1 MNYPV
6 LQVNKNGQATTSV
19 FSGIN
24 RLPEGAEGEGAEF
37 CNLSLDLYPAASTA
51 GLSETN
57 ETVYIKNSEGAD
69 EAIDLS
75 LLQAVADIADKD
87 GVLYLTGVYNGEF
100 YYEGNVA
107 GYYLVDN
114 DIRLTNTD
122 IVKIRRCGNTYTI
135 IAVKDDGESVILS
148 YNTEPPDMPEESERK
163 KRQILLSQTLKFGI
177 PTEAFVRAYIHKIVV
192 VGDYAGNT
200 RIYFVERRTQKQ
212 YYFLYMYH
220 NYSPK
225 KYYRKNINEEKI
237 YDEYDA
243 LAGIGIQFT
252 ASLSDF
258 DKNYYCFND
267 SDAEHPV
274 KFVIDA
280 ASSSGDVIDRL
291 IAREKSRYSDTW
303 TDIIDD
309 ANKIEAQPFYLP
321 NTDLPERKKYDL
333 CELDE
338 DGLCSIDA
346 GEVSS
351 IRRGVGIIGH
361 FEKWNEEEKR
371 YEYYCEN
378 DEGAIWRRISETGE
392 NKGTELRPWLE
403 QYRNGTWSGD
413 FYDVM
418 CREYSASHTLIPV
431 KTKGF
436 KTESATLSHMAVYK
450 GRIFATVNDGSMIIA
465 SALGDYT
472 DFSEFQGVSTDSGYF
487 NSLTAG
493 KYTGISEYQGTLVVF
508 KADRMSIYYGDTP
521 SDMVLSHEI
530 KNVGCIDADSIKECA
545 GMLIF
550 LGKGGFYA
558 YTGGQPQCISRK
570 LAKEY
575 KTAKAFVSGRKY
587 YAEADGEL
595 LIYDTDTGAWTSSNI
610 TGIKDVC
617 GERIFLSDGRIMKT
631 EGNADWS
638 GEWVYESM
646 DMFEDMTEDKGI
658 NEIYIRAK
666 LQGKMT
672 VKTITDGE
680 EREHM
685 TVEDDGERMK
695 VWRVPVRFLHG
706 NYYRI
711 RLEGDG
717 KCILYAVER
726 RCYAGGKK
734 R

>member
-19 FSGIN
+19 FRGIN

-75 LLQAVADIADKD
+75 LLQAVADITDKD

-107 GYYLVDN
+107 EYYLVD
-114 DIRLTNTD
+114 DSRKITPADKVRIEKIGKTYVIITIKEDGKSFMLSFNTD
-122 IVKIRRCGNTYTI
+122 IVATTQ
-135 IAVKDDGESVILS
+135 
-148 YNTEPPDMPEESERK
+148 PELRKVQNKLTSEV
-163 KRQILLSQTLKFGI
+163 LKYRL
-177 PTEAFVRAYIHKIVV
+177 PTESFDELYIYKMVVEDMYIPAFTKLQ
-192 VGDYAGNT
+192 
-200 RIYFVERRTQKQ
+200 RIEMTTGKQ
-212 YYFLYMYH
+212 YYNMYMRHMGLADPSAKKTFPKHADELKVYDKYRSLY
-220 NYSPK
+220 
-225 KYYRKNINEEKI
+225 
-237 YDEYDA
+237 
-243 LAGIGIQFT
+243 GIGVKLTSNID
-252 ASLSDF
+252 DF
-258 DKNYYCFND
+258 DKEYYCFD
-267 SDAEHPV
+267 DCDIEHPV
-274 KFVIDA
+274 KFVIDYVGNA
-280 ASSSGDVIDRL
+280 YSGTNKISDFLQIEKDAFPFNDWTWLDAGYNFGEDATPYHIDKTRKQAVARDIYRLDGAGYSSGPYTPWWHIV
-291 IAREKSRYSDTW
+291 
-303 TDIIDD
+303 
-309 ANKIEAQPFYLP
+309 
-321 NTDLPERKKYDL
+321 
-333 CELDE
+333 
-338 DGLCSIDA
+338 
-346 GEVSS
+346 
-351 IRRGVGIIGH
+351 GH
-361 FEKWNEEEKR
+361 FEKWDSKKQR
-371 YEYYCEN
+371 YEFYTEE
-378 DEGAIWRRISETGE
+378 DGGAIWRRIDE
-392 NKGTELRPWLE
+392 NGNELTPTN
-403 QYRNGTWSGD
+403 YG
-413 FYDVM
+413 DVM
-418 CREYSASHTLIPV
+418 DVNNHMTCTIIPV
-431 KTKGF
+431 QCEGVE
-436 KTESATLSHMAVYK
+436 TEGVKLSHMTAYK
-450 GRIFATVNDGSMIIA
+450 GRIFAAVNDGSMLVA
-465 SALGDYT
+465 SELGSYT
-472 DFSEFQGVSTDSGYF
+472 DFGEFQGISTDSGYF

-595 LIYDTDTGAWTSSNI
+595 LIYDTDTGAWTSSDI

-631 EGNADWS
+631 EGNVDWS

-680 EREHM
+680 MREHM
-685 TVEDDGERMK
+685 TIEDDGERMK

-711 RLEGDG
+711 RLEGEG

-726 RCYAGGKK
+726 KCYAGGKK

>member
-1 MNYPV
+1 MNYPIV
-6 LQVNKNGQATTSV
+6 QVNRNGQATTSV
-19 FSGIN
+19 FRGIN

-37 CNLSLDLYPAASTA
+37 CNLSLDIYPAASTA

-69 EAIDLS
+69 VAIDLS
-75 LLQAVADIADKD
+75 LLQAVADITDKD

-107 GYYLVDN
+107 EYYLVD
-114 DIRLTNTD
+114 DSRKITPADKVRIEKIGKTYVIITVKEDGKSFMLSFNTD
-122 IVKIRRCGNTYTI
+122 TVATTQ
-135 IAVKDDGESVILS
+135 
-148 YNTEPPDMPEESERK
+148 PELRKVQNKLTSEV
-163 KRQILLSQTLKFGI
+163 LKYRL
-177 PTEAFVRAYIHKIVV
+177 PTESFDSLYIYKMVV
-192 VGDYAGNT
+192 EGQSNT
-200 RIYFVERRTQKQ
+200 TYRTRLARIQENTGKQ
-212 YYFLYMYH
+212 YYMLYMYRF
-220 NYSPK
+220 YTSG
-225 KYYRKNINEEKI
+225 KYYYRNLIEERI
-237 YDEYDA
+237 YESYRS
-243 LAGIGIQFT
+243 LCGMGIKMT
-252 ASLSDF
+252 SSLSDF
-258 DKNYYCFND
+258 NKEYYCFD
-267 SDAEHPV
+267 DERSEHPV
-274 KFVIDA
+274 KLVIDA
-280 ASSSGDVIDRL
+280 ASNSGKL
-291 IAREKSRYSDTW
+291 IETLLENEREACSESGWVWYDNVSQV
-303 TDIIDD
+303 
-309 ANKIEAQPFYLP
+309 EAGAFYITEGRVRVGYNP
-321 NTDLPERKKYDL
+321 K
-333 CELDE
+333 ELN
-338 DGLCSIDA
+338 A
-346 GEVSS
+346 TTGECTGTEKGPCV
-351 IRRGVGIIGH
+351 RGCGIIGH
-361 FEKWNEEEKR
+361 FEKWN
-371 YEYYCEN
+371 
-378 DEGAIWRRISETGE
+378 DETKQYDFYNTEDNGAIWRRVDSNG
-392 NKGTELRPWLE
+392 NELRPIVNGNSTPVMDE
-403 QYRNGTWSGD
+403 QYNN
-413 FYDVM
+413 
-418 CREYSASHTLIPV
+418 SHTLIPV
-431 KTKGF
+431 KCEGVE
-436 KTESATLSHMAVYK
+436 TEGMKLSHMTAYK
-450 GRIFATVNDGSMIIA
+450 GRIFATVNDGSMLVA
-465 SALGDYT
+465 SELGSYT

-545 GMLIF
+545 GCLIF

-558 YTGGQPQCISRK
+558 YTGGQPQRISRK

-595 LIYDTDTGAWTSSNI
+595 LIYDIDTGAWTSSDI

-631 EGNADWS
+631 EGNSDWS
-638 GEWVYESM
+638 GKWVYESM

-685 TVEDDGERMK
+685 TIEDDGERMK

-717 KCILYAVER
+717 KCILCAIER
-726 RCYAGGKK
+726 RCYAGGKT